1 MKEAVVF
8 KDRTGYWVA
17 VADDTN
23 QRIGGFHNS
32 ELEAYKAANRSG
44 YIVR

>member
-17 VADDTN
+17 MADDTGN
-23 QRIGGFHNS
+23 RIGGFHDS
-32 ELEAYKAANRSG
+32 ELDAYKAANING